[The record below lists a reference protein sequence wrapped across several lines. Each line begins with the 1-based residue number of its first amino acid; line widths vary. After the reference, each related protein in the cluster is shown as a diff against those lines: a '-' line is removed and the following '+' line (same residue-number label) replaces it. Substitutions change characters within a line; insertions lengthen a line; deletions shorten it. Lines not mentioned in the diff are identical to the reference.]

1 MKNKHLEFWLTIGSL
16 ITLIIIFVF
25 IIFMS
30 SIKTIEFHKEY
41 CIFLIPSLI
50 YSMFQFVI
58 NYINL
63 TENKDENK

>member
-25 IIFMS
+25 IIFIS
-30 SIKTIEFHKEY
+30 SVETIEFHKRY
-41 CIFLIPSLI
+41 CVFLIPSLI
-50 YSMFQFVI
+50 YSMFQFII

-63 TENKDENK
+63 TEN